1 MNAIM
6 LKQIGVVLIAGS
18 FAALAGLA
26 SAILPWWL
34 VAPVFLLPMLA
45 AAGWRWPLLALVVV
59 LLAVLGVLPVVKNKL
74 VDLLIVAFLALMF
87 LVRMHDLPRIIARYR
102 AQLLMMGALML
113 CALLSAAYG
122 HLYQRHFTAYVY
134 SETSIILHWLMF
146 LGVAL
151 LAHDEHAAEKV
162 LHAII
167 GLAMVLCLVALA
179 QSFFALRLNFS
190 GESRVEVLDEASGGI
205 SAIKRSLVP
214 GVPLVLFSYFLSLQ
228 ALLRG
233 SGRRWAWGMVWLVTS
248 MALFVSFGRAL
259 WAVTALLSIVA
270 AAMVGRKALLRFVL
284 LAVVIGTMLVAILAV
299 VQPDVLTGIVN
310 RMTSLRNEGG
320 ASTSL
325 GWRLTENYFAV
336 PQIMSNLWIGLGLG
350 AEYKPRF
357 VELRYF
363 SEQTRYIHNGYLY
376 VLLKMGVIGLILY
389 LSFYWTLLRSCLAG
403 RLFLREEHAPRAAA
417 LLVLVAVLL
426 LNFTQPEFFASVT
439 ITAMATLM
447 PVALQARLWRRSR
460 GAV

>member
-1 MNAIM
+1 MNETL
-6 LKQIGVVLIAGS
+6 LKQIGVWLIAGA
-18 FAALAGLA
+18 FATLVGLA

-34 VAPVFLLPMLA
+34 VVPVFLLPMLV
-45 AAGWRWPLLALVVV
+45 AAGWRWPLMAFVFV
-59 LLAVLGVLPVVKNKL
+59 LLAALGVLPVVKNKL
-74 VDLLIVAFLALMF
+74 VDLLLVAFLGLMIV
-87 LVRMHDLPRIIARYR
+87 VRLHDLPRIMARYR
-102 AQLLMMGALML
+102 PQLFMMAVLML

-134 SETSIILHWLMF
+134 GETSIILHWLMF

-151 LAHDEHAAEKV
+151 LAHDEKDAEKV
-162 LHAII
+162 LQVII

-233 SGRRWAWGMVWLVTS
+233 SGRRWAWGIVWLITS
-248 MALFVSFGRAL
+248 LALFVSFGRAL
-259 WAVTALLSIVA
+259 WAVTALLSVA
-270 AAMVGRKALLRFVL
+270 AAAMIGRRALLRFILLSGVIGASLAAL
-284 LAVVIGTMLVAILAV
+284 LAVL
-299 VQPDVLTGIVN
+299 QPDVLTGIVN
-310 RMTSLRNEGG
+310 RMTSVRNEGG

-325 GWRLTENYFAV
+325 GWRLTENYFAI
-336 PQIMSNLWIGLGLG
+336 PQIMNSPWIGLGLG

-363 SEQTRYIHNGYLY
+363 SEQTHYIHNGYLY
-376 VLLKMGVIGLILY
+376 VLLKMGVVGLLLY
-389 LSFYWTLLRSCLAG
+389 LAFYWTLLRACIAE
-403 RLFLREEHAPRAAA
+403 RFFLREEYAPRAAT

-439 ITAMATLM
+439 ITAMATLI
-447 PVALQARLWRRSR
+447 PVAHQARLWRRPR
-460 GAV
+460 ATV

>member
-1 MNAIM
+1 MNETL
-6 LKQIGVVLIAGS
+6 LKQIGVVLLAGS
-18 FAALAGLA
+18 FATLAGLA

-34 VAPVFLLPMLA
+34 VAPVFLLPMLV

-74 VDLLIVAFLALMF
+74 VDLLMVAFLGLMF
-87 LVRMHDLPRIIARYR
+87 VVRMHDLPQIMARYR
-102 AQLLMMGALML
+102 TQFFMMGALML

-151 LAHDEHAAEKV
+151 LAHDENAAEKV
-162 LHAII
+162 LQAVI

-233 SGRRWAWGMVWLVTS
+233 SGRRWAWGLVWVVTS
-248 MALFVSFGRAL
+248 LALFVSFGRAL

-270 AAMVGRKALLRFVL
+270 AAMVGRQALLRFVMF
-284 LAVVIGTMLVAILAV
+284 AGVMGAMLVAVLAV
-299 VQPDVLTGIVN
+299 FQPDVLTGIVN

-336 PQIMSNLWIGLGLG
+336 PQIMNNLWIGLGLG

-376 VLLKMGVIGLILY
+376 VLLKMGVIGLLLY
-389 LSFYWTLLRSCLAG
+389 LAFYWTLLRACMAD
-403 RLFLREEHAPRAAA
+403 RLFLREEHAPRAAT

-439 ITAMATLM
+439 ITAMATLI
-447 PVALQARLWRRSR
+447 PVAHQARLWRRSR
-460 GAV
+460 AIV

>member
-1 MNAIM
+1 MNDTL
-6 LKQIGVVLIAGS
+6 LKQMALFGVAGA

-34 VAPVFLLPMLA
+34 VVPVFLFPMLA

-74 VDLLIVAFLALMF
+74 LHLLIAAFLGLMF
-87 LVRMHDLPRIIARYR
+87 LVRLSDVSKIVARYR
-102 AQLLMMGALML
+102 SQLVWLGALIL

-122 HLYQRHFTAYVY
+122 HFYQRHFTAYVY
-134 SETSIILHWLMF
+134 SETAIILHWLMF

-151 LAHDEHAAEKV
+151 LAHNEEAAENV
-162 LHAII
+162 LKAII
-167 GLAMVLCLVALA
+167 GIAMVLCLVALA

-214 GVPLVLFSYFLSLQ
+214 GVPLVLFCYFLSLQ

-233 SGRRWAWGMVWLVTS
+233 SGRRWAWGLVWLITS
-248 MALFVSFGRAL
+248 LALFVSFGRAL
-259 WAVTALLSIVA
+259 WAVAALLSLVA
-270 AAMVGRKALLRFVL
+270 AAMLGRRALLRFGLAGSIVGGVL
-284 LAVVIGTMLVAILAV
+284 VAVLAVF
-299 VQPDVLTGIVN
+299 QPDVLAGVFN
-310 RMTSLRNEGG
+310 RMTSVRNEGG

-325 GWRLTENYFAV
+325 GWRLTENYFAI
-336 PQIMSNLWIGLGLG
+336 PQIMNNLWIGLGLG

-363 SEQTRYIHNGYLY
+363 TEQTRYIHNGYLY
-376 VLLKMGVIGLILY
+376 VLLKMGLTGLILY
-389 LSFYWTLLRSCLAG
+389 LAFYWTLLRTCLVD
-403 RLFLREEHAPRAAA
+403 RLFLQEEHAPKAAT
-417 LLVLVAVLL
+417 LLVLLAVLL

-439 ITAMATLM
+439 ITSMAILI
-447 PVALQARLWRRSR
+447 PVAHQARLWRRPHALS
-460 GAV
+460 

>member
-1 MNAIM
+1 MNDTL
-6 LKQIGVVLIAGS
+6 LKQLALVGVAGAFATLI
-18 FAALAGLA
+18 GLA

-34 VAPVFLLPMLA
+34 VVPVFLFPMLA
-45 AAGWRWPLLALVVV
+45 AAGWRWPLLALIVV

-74 VDLLIVAFLALMF
+74 VHLLIAGFLGLMF
-87 LVRMHDLPRIIARYR
+87 LVRLPEIPKIAARYR
-102 AQLLMMGALML
+102 SQLLWMGALVL

-122 HLYQRHFTAYVY
+122 HFYQRHFTAYVY
-134 SETSIILHWLMF
+134 SETAIILHWLMF

-151 LAHDEHAAEKV
+151 LAHNEETAEKV
-162 LHAII
+162 LQAII

-190 GESRVEVLDEASGGI
+190 GESRVEILDEASGGI

-214 GVPLVLFSYFLSLQ
+214 GVPLVLFCYFLSLQ

-233 SGRRWAWGMVWLVTS
+233 SGRRWAWGLVWLITS
-248 MALFVSFGRAL
+248 LALFVSFGRAL
-259 WAVTALLSIVA
+259 WVVTALLSLVA
-270 AAMVGRKALLRFVL
+270 AAMLGRRALLHFALTGGIVGGIVVAV
-284 LAVVIGTMLVAILAV
+284 LAVF
-299 VQPDVLTGIVN
+299 QPDVLTGIVN

-320 ASTSL
+320 ASTSF
-325 GWRLTENYFAV
+325 GWRLTENYFAM
-336 PQIMSNLWIGLGLG
+336 PKILSNLWIGLGLG

-376 VLLKMGVIGLILY
+376 VLLKMGLIGLVLY
-389 LSFYWTLLRSCLAG
+389 LMFYWTLLRTCLAN
-403 RLFLREEHAPRAAA
+403 RLFLQEEHAPKAAT

-439 ITAMATLM
+439 ITAMATLI
-447 PVALQARLWRRSR
+447 PVAHQARLWRRKHVVS
-460 GAV
+460 